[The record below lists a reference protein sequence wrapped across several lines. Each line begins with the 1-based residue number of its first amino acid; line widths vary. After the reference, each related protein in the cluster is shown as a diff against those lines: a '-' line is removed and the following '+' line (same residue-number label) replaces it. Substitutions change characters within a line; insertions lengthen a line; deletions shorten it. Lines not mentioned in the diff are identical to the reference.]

1 MSETLESERL
11 SERITIRLSESS
23 YQFLKQQK
31 QQTGKSLSYL
41 DTYTNFWTPF
51 LNSTK

>member
-11 SERITIRLSESS
+11 TERLEVRLSDSS

-31 QQTGKSLSYL
+31 QQTGKKFIVSRYI
-41 DTYTNFWTPF
+41 
-51 LNSTK
+51 